1 MYHVDPARILSLSH
15 IVGLDAHSTTVQNVT
30 PEAGIGRR
38 AIPLHIGY
46 EPKIV
51 QGGMIE
57 TYDVPITKATTTAI
71 PTM

>member
-38 AIPLHIGY
+38 AIPLH
-46 EPKIV
+46 K
-51 QGGMIE
+51 M
-57 TYDVPITKATTTAI
+57 AI
-71 PTM
+71 PSPTYL